1 MDAYYQQWGM
11 EDDGDPVVSGW
22 WTAALFEKASFG
34 CLAWKGDELFGAA
47 VGHARSMKKLELGS
61 SWKSSV
67 VWAQEAVDKLGGE
80 AMALLDEISICNRR
94 LAQRAQADGRRF
106 AAELDFLWVSPKARG
121 MGLSKRLLT
130 EVHAVMR
137 AHGAQE
143 YALFTDNYC
152 DYSFYQRKPW
162 EKIGEMIWPSPKWAG
177 SSRSFMF
184 ARRSPDGRRSLLFS
198 FLREYVR
205 PTAPNLTQSGRPDAF
220 KSLKSHSRACR
231 WKPDSATK
239 TAAFSAPS
247 DS

>member
-1 MDAYYQQWGM
+1 M
-11 EDDGDPVVSGW
+11 
-22 WTAALFEKASFG
+22 
-34 CLAWKGDELFGAA
+34 AWKGDELFGAA

-67 VWAQEAVDKLGGE
+67 VWAQEAVDKLGAE

-184 ARRSPDGRRSLLFS
+184 ARRI
-198 FLREYVR
+198 
-205 PTAPNLTQSGRPDAF
+205 A
-220 KSLKSHSRACR
+220 
-231 WKPDSATK
+231 
-239 TAAFSAPS
+239 
-247 DS
+247 

>member
-34 CLAWKGDELFGAA
+34 CLAWKSDELFGAA
-47 VGHARSMKKLELGS
+47 VGHARSMKKLELGR
-61 SWKSSV
+61 SWKPSA
-67 VWAQEAVDKLGGE
+67 VWAQEAVDKLGAE
-80 AMALLDEISICNRR
+80 ATALLDEISTCNRR
-94 LAQRAQADGRRF
+94 LAQRTQADGRRF

-130 EVHAVMR
+130 QVHAVMR

-152 DYSFYQRKPW
+152 DFSFYQRKPW

-184 ARRSPDGRRSLLFS
+184 ARRI
-198 FLREYVR
+198 
-205 PTAPNLTQSGRPDAF
+205 A
-220 KSLKSHSRACR
+220 
-231 WKPDSATK
+231 
-239 TAAFSAPS
+239 
-247 DS
+247 

>member
-1 MDAYYQQWGM
+1 MTFVSVPTYLEKTTHSTPADPQIRSANAPDARHGDALADAGIVVRPLAAADFQAVMDAYYQQWGM

-47 VGHARSMKKLELGS
+47 VGHARSMKKLELWS

-67 VWAQEAVDKLGGE
+67 VWAQEAVDKLGAE

-184 ARRSPDGRRSLLFS
+184 ARRI
-198 FLREYVR
+198 
-205 PTAPNLTQSGRPDAF
+205 A
-220 KSLKSHSRACR
+220 
-231 WKPDSATK
+231 
-239 TAAFSAPS
+239 
-247 DS
+247 

>member
-67 VWAQEAVDKLGGE
+67 VWAQEAVDKLGAE

-184 ARRSPDGRRSLLFS
+184 ARRINIALSSAKATPRRVIIEVPDHGYSDATGIVTGERWEQHLAVLL
-198 FLREYVR
+198 L
-205 PTAPNLTQSGRPDAF
+205 DAF
-220 KSLKSHSRACR
+220 CLS
-231 WKPDSATK
+231 
-239 TAAFSAPS
+239 FV
-247 DS
+247 

>member
-1 MDAYYQQWGM
+1 M
-11 EDDGDPVVSGW
+11 
-22 WTAALFEKASFG
+22 
-34 CLAWKGDELFGAA
+34 
-47 VGHARSMKKLELGS
+47 
-61 SWKSSV
+61 
-67 VWAQEAVDKLGGE
+67 DKLGGE
-80 AMALLDEISICNRR
+80 AMALWTKFRFATAGWPSAHR
-94 LAQRAQADGRRF
+94 LTAPI

-184 ARRSPDGRRSLLFS
+184 ARRI
-198 FLREYVR
+198 
-205 PTAPNLTQSGRPDAF
+205 A
-220 KSLKSHSRACR
+220 
-231 WKPDSATK
+231 
-239 TAAFSAPS
+239 
-247 DS
+247 

>member
-1 MDAYYQQWGM
+1 MHLELQAFCGIATLVKASRRGGTTDNHGRLTLWSGQLMSAERLVFGASISAGTEAFLASQRRLSP
-11 EDDGDPVVSGW
+11 GDSVVSGW

-184 ARRSPDGRRSLLFS
+184 ARRI
-198 FLREYVR
+198 
-205 PTAPNLTQSGRPDAF
+205 A
-220 KSLKSHSRACR
+220 
-231 WKPDSATK
+231 
-239 TAAFSAPS
+239 
-247 DS
+247 

>member
-1 MDAYYQQWGM
+1 MTFVSVPTYLEKTTHSTPADPQIRSANAPDARHGDALADAGIVVRPLAAADFQAVMDAYYQQWGM

-47 VGHARSMKKLELGS
+47 V
-61 SWKSSV
+61 
-67 VWAQEAVDKLGGE
+67 
-80 AMALLDEISICNRR
+80 
-94 LAQRAQADGRRF
+94 GRRF

-184 ARRSPDGRRSLLFS
+184 ARRI
-198 FLREYVR
+198 
-205 PTAPNLTQSGRPDAF
+205 A
-220 KSLKSHSRACR
+220 
-231 WKPDSATK
+231 
-239 TAAFSAPS
+239 
-247 DS
+247 

>member
-34 CLAWKGDELFGAA
+34 CLAWKSDELFGAA
-47 VGHARSMKKLELGS
+47 VGHARSMKKLELGR
-61 SWKSSV
+61 SWKPSA
-67 VWAQEAVDKLGGE
+67 VWAQEAVDKLGAE
-80 AMALLDEISICNRR
+80 ATALLDEISTCNRR

-130 EVHAVMR
+130 QVHAVMR

-152 DYSFYQRKPW
+152 DFSFYQRKPW
-162 EKIGEMIWPSPKWAG
+162 EKIGEMIWPSPTWAG

-184 ARRSPDGRRSLLFS
+184 ALYAISFSENTSGR
-198 FLREYVR
+198 
-205 PTAPNLTQSGRPDAF
+205 PPPILTQSGRPDAF
-220 KSLKSHSRACR
+220 QSLKSHSRACR

>member
-130 EVHAVMR
+130 ECTPSCVLTALRNMR
-137 AHGAQE
+137 
-143 YALFTDNYC
+143 F
-152 DYSFYQRKPW
+152 
-162 EKIGEMIWPSPKWAG
+162 SPITTATTA
-177 SSRSFMF
+177 SISV
-184 ARRSPDGRRSLLFS
+184 SPGRRS
-198 FLREYVR
+198 
-205 PTAPNLTQSGRPDAF
+205 A
-220 KSLKSHSRACR
+220 K
-231 WKPDSATK
+231 
-239 TAAFSAPS
+239 
-247 DS
+247 

>member
-34 CLAWKGDELFGAA
+34 CLAWKSDELFGAA
-47 VGHARSMKKLELGS
+47 VGHARSMN
-61 SWKSSV
+61 
-67 VWAQEAVDKLGGE
+67 KLGAE
-80 AMALLDEISICNRR
+80 ATALLDEISTCNRR

-130 EVHAVMR
+130 QVHAVMR

-152 DYSFYQRKPW
+152 DFSFYQRKPW

-184 ARRSPDGRRSLLFS
+184 ARRI
-198 FLREYVR
+198 
-205 PTAPNLTQSGRPDAF
+205 A
-220 KSLKSHSRACR
+220 
-231 WKPDSATK
+231 
-239 TAAFSAPS
+239 
-247 DS
+247 

>member
-1 MDAYYQQWGM
+1 MTFVSVPTYLEKTTHSTPADPQIRSANAPDARHGDALADAGIVVRPLAAADFQAVMDAYYQQWGM

-106 AAELDFLWVSPKARG
+106 AAELDFLWVSPKPEEWDSASAFSRKCTP
-121 MGLSKRLLT
+121 SCVLT
-130 EVHAVMR
+130 ALRNMR
-137 AHGAQE
+137 
-143 YALFTDNYC
+143 F
-152 DYSFYQRKPW
+152 
-162 EKIGEMIWPSPKWAG
+162 SPITTATTA
-177 SSRSFMF
+177 SISV
-184 ARRSPDGRRSLLFS
+184 SPGRRS
-198 FLREYVR
+198 
-205 PTAPNLTQSGRPDAF
+205 A
-220 KSLKSHSRACR
+220 K
-231 WKPDSATK
+231 
-239 TAAFSAPS
+239 
-247 DS
+247 